1 MPYIIS
7 VHPPSFIIQL
17 PFSTRLSD
25 IIPVSPSIYTLDSFI
40 TLADIVVRRCPFPP
54 LSIYRATPALATAA
68 LVHHRRTAGWTPNS
82 GASPVPTLLRL
93 GRSLGCP
100 HLKSLQAVIGGHHP
114 HHSQYP
120 HPSHHSHHALVDFIV
135 SRSKKQKQSGT
146 RVIDWTS

>member
-7 VHPPSFIIQL
+7 AHPPSYVIQL
-17 PFSTRLSD
+17 LFSTRLSD
-25 IIPVSPSIYTLDSFI
+25 VIPVSPRIDTLFIQYACGHCRKTLSFSAFI
-40 TLADIVVRRCPFPP
+40 DI
-54 LSIYRATPALATAA
+54 SSDAALATAA
-68 LVHHRRTAGWTPNS
+68 LIHHRRTAGWTPNS

-146 RVIDWTS
+146 RVIDWTP